1 MIKCCCSPYYKFLWG
16 YSIRFNYQF
25 VLMVQIGGVWE
36 GIVISMKPL
45 IYKIIKIGLGI
56 VFAILIIVFIINRM
70 PGGKSLFNNT
80 KKEFEDIQNEYKE
93 NPSGS
98 SLEENESTISSKE
111 LWNTDNT
118 DSFSNNNEFS
128 AVIFM
133 KEYEIKSFTVI
144 GKIVPEELS
153 DVRGFGGKEIEITD
167 GQIVSDHIFVKV
179 EYTIIDPLCETDF
192 MGNIVT
198 IMNKELK
205 ETCTNPVKMTPF
217 IYEPINPKH
226 FHYNLEKNEKYS
238 FTNYY
243 VIPENFLD
251 DTQKWETYI
260 LVNPNGLPDSLPGV
274 TDAMFLKVY
283 LGSFEGK
290 QESE

>member
-1 MIKCCCSPYYKFLWG
+1 
-16 YSIRFNYQF
+16 
-25 VLMVQIGGVWE
+25 
-36 GIVISMKPL
+36 MKPL
-45 IYKIIKIGLGI
+45 IYKIIKISLSI
-56 VFAILIIVFIINRM
+56 IFAILIIVFIINRM
-70 PGGKSLFNNT
+70 PGGKSLFDNT
-80 KKEFEDIQNEYKE
+80 KQEFTDIQNKNKE
-93 NPSGS
+93 NPSDA
-98 SLEENESTISSKE
+98 SLEENSSTISSKE

-118 DSFSNNNEFS
+118 DSFSKNNDFS

-144 GKIVPEELS
+144 GKTMPEELS
-153 DVRGFGGKEIEITD
+153 DVRGFGGKGLEIMD
-167 GQIVSDHIFVKV
+167 GQIVSDHVFVKV
-179 EYTIIDPLCETDF
+179 EYTVIDPLCDRDF

-205 ETCTNPVKMTPF
+205 ETCTNPIKMTPF
-217 IYEPINPKH
+217 IYEQINPKH

-251 DTQKWETYI
+251 DTQKWNTHI
-260 LVNPNGLPDSLPGV
+260 LVNPNGLPTDNYLPGV

-290 QESE
+290 QENE

>member
-1 MIKCCCSPYYKFLWG
+1 
-16 YSIRFNYQF
+16 
-25 VLMVQIGGVWE
+25 
-36 GIVISMKPL
+36 MKPL
-45 IYKIIKIGLGI
+45 IYKIIKISLGI
-56 VFAILIIVFIINRM
+56 MFAVLIIVFIINRM
-70 PGGKSLFNNT
+70 PGGKSLFDNT
-80 KKEFEDIQNEYKE
+80 KQEFADIQDKNKE
-93 NPSGS
+93 NPLDA
-98 SLEENESTISSKE
+98 SLEENSSTISSKE

-118 DSFSNNNEFS
+118 DSFSKNNDFS

-144 GKIVPEELS
+144 GKTMPEELS
-153 DVRGFGGKEIEITD
+153 DVRGFGGKGLELTD

-179 EYTIIDPLCETDF
+179 EYTIIDPLCDKDF
-192 MGNIVT
+192 MGNI
-198 IMNKELK
+198 IMIVNE
-205 ETCTNPVKMTPF
+205 ETRIRPIKMTPF
-217 IYEPINPKH
+217 IYEQINPKH

-251 DTQKWETYI
+251 DTQKWNTHI
-260 LVNPNGLPDSLPGV
+260 LVNPNGLPDTLPGV

-290 QESE
+290 QENE

>member
-1 MIKCCCSPYYKFLWG
+1 
-16 YSIRFNYQF
+16 
-25 VLMVQIGGVWE
+25 
-36 GIVISMKPL
+36 MKPL
-45 IYKIIKIGLGI
+45 IYKIIKISLGI
-56 VFAILIIVFIINRM
+56 VFVVLIIMFIINRM

-80 KKEFEDIQNEYKE
+80 KQEFVDIQNKNKE
-93 NPSGS
+93 NPSDA
-98 SLEENESTISSKE
+98 SLENASTISSKE

-118 DSFSNNNEFS
+118 DSFSKNNDFS

-144 GKIVPEELS
+144 GKAVPQELS
-153 DVRGFGGKEIEITD
+153 DVKGFGGAEISD
-167 GQIVSDHIFVKV
+167 GQIVSGHIFVKV
-179 EYTIIDPLCETDF
+179 EYTIVDPICERDF

-198 IMNKELK
+198 IMNNELS
-205 ETCTNPVKMTPF
+205 ETSIHAVKMTPF

-251 DTQKWETYI
+251 DTQKWETYVF
-260 LVNPNGLPDSLPGV
+260 VNPNGLPDSLPGV
-274 TDAMFLKVY
+274 TDVMFLKVY

-290 QESE
+290 QENE

>member
-1 MIKCCCSPYYKFLWG
+1 
-16 YSIRFNYQF
+16 
-25 VLMVQIGGVWE
+25 
-36 GIVISMKPL
+36 MKPL
-45 IYKIIKIGLGI
+45 IYKIIKISLSI
-56 VFAILIIVFIINRM
+56 IFAILIIVFIINRM
-70 PGGKSLFNNT
+70 PGGKSLFDNT
-80 KKEFEDIQNEYKE
+80 KQEFTDIQNKNKE
-93 NPSGS
+93 NPSDA
-98 SLEENESTISSKE
+98 SLEENSSTISSKE

-118 DSFSNNNEFS
+118 DSFSKNNDFS

-144 GKIVPEELS
+144 GKTMPEELS
-153 DVRGFGGKEIEITD
+153 DVRGFGGKGLELTD

-179 EYTIIDPLCETDF
+179 EYTIIDPLCDKDF
-192 MGNIVT
+192 MGNI
-198 IMNKELK
+198 IMIVNE
-205 ETCTNPVKMTPF
+205 ETRIRPIKMTPF
-217 IYEPINPKH
+217 IYEQINPKH

-251 DTQKWETYI
+251 DTQKWNTHI
-260 LVNPNGLPDSLPGV
+260 LVNPNGLPDTLPGV

-290 QESE
+290 QENE